1 MTVVESP
8 HVPTRPPSDNSNAA
22 ASTAYVTA
30 AIAAIPAPPTIIP
43 SGTAMVFYQ
52 ASAPTGWTAVSL
64 NDRALRVVS
73 AGGSGGTGGGSNAFS
88 TVFAQTATGSFTLST
103 NEMPSH
109 SHGFTASVS
118 SVQAGVVCGAI
129 VSVGNTAT
137 GSNTGGAGS
146 GGSHNHTITMSIT
159 YSDVIICTKN

>member
-22 ASTAYVTA
+22 ASTAYVTG
-30 AIAAIPAPPTIIP
+30 AIATAIAGIVFPNPIP

-73 AGGSGGTGGGSNAFS
+73 AGGSGGSGGGSNAFS
-88 TVFAQTATGSFTLST
+88 TVFAQTTVGNHTLST
-103 NEMPSH
+103 TEMPSH
-109 SHGFTASVS
+109 SHSYNSAVS
-118 SVQAGVVCGAI
+118 AFNGVAVCG
-129 VSVGNTAT
+129 TAGAT
-137 GSNTGGAGS
+137 EAGDNTGAAGS